1 MYITVE
7 QLKKQVNVDFSDDD
21 SYMSD
26 LIEVAQ
32 TAVEN
37 DIQRP
42 LSELETTRANG
53 TTIPAPLK
61 HAILLL
67 AANLYS
73 NREPVA
79 FSAPQPVP
87 YTLRYLIQPYILYQ

>member
-1 MYITVE
+1 MYVTVE
-7 QLKKQVNVDFSDDD
+7 QLKKQVNVDFDDD
-21 SYMSD
+21 NGYMTD

-32 TAVEN
+32 TSVEN

-42 LSELETTRANG
+42 LSELETSEG
-53 TTIPAPLK
+53 LIPAPLK

-67 AANLYS
+67 ASNLYS

-79 FSAPQPVP
+79 FASPQPVP
-87 YTLRYLIQPYILYQ
+87 YTLRYLSQPYIKYY

>member
-1 MYITVE
+1 MYVTVE
-7 QLKKQVNVDFSDDD
+7 QLKRQVNVDFNDDD
-21 SYMSD
+21 EYMSD

-42 LSELETTRANG
+42 LSELETTEDNSA
-53 TTIPAPLK
+53 TIPAPLR

-67 AANLYS
+67 ASNLYS

-79 FSAPQPVP
+79 FSVPQAVP